1 MNNVALNHGIDN
13 IICMTEVI
21 KSKKTPKL
29 NKDGTV
35 SKVHCNKQAGISSEV
50 FSFKTKEEIDSMIKV
65 FDRYINEA
73 PDADKLRIARR
84 NKLLFI
90 LGINLSLRASDLRTV
105 KYSFFLHR
113 TDDGKLK
120 FNEYY
125 SLIPQ
130 KQKKTRKFIKLF
142 FNDVVKNA
150 IINYIEY
157 YPIDNIDSMVFASRK
172 GKYNTEKGDDEAIKE
187 QTIWRVLNN
196 AAIEAGIKQNIGS
209 HSLRKTFGY
218 WTWHEAADKNK
229 ALVILQ
235 QLFAH
240 SSTQVTMR
248 YIGILD
254 EEIKDT
260 YYSISL
266 GNEGVS
272 FG

>member
-1 MNNVALNHGIDN
+1 MNNVALNYGVSN
-13 IICMTEVI
+13 IICMTEVV

-35 SKVHCNKQAGISSEV
+35 SKVHCNKQAGVSSEV
-50 FSFKTKEEIDSMIKV
+50 FSFKTKEEIQDMIDV
-65 FDRYINEA
+65 FDKHISNA
-73 PDADKLRIARR
+73 PDLDKLRIARR

-105 KYSFFLHR
+105 KYSFFFHK
-113 TDDGKLK
+113 TDDGKLE

-130 KQKKTRKFIKLF
+130 KQKKTRKYIKLF

-150 IINYIEY
+150 IMNYIEY
-157 YPIDNIDSMVFASRK
+157 YPIDDIDSMVFASR
-172 GKYNTEKGDDEAIKE
+172 KGDDEAIKE
-187 QTIWRVLNN
+187 QTIWRILNDR
-196 AAIEAGIKQNIGS
+196 AIEAGIKQNIGS

-218 WTWHEAADKNK
+218 WTWHEAEDKNK

-266 GNEGVS
+266 GSDGVS

>member
-1 MNNVALNHGIDN
+1 MNNVALNYGVGN
-13 IICMTEVI
+13 IICMTEVV

-35 SKVHCNKQAGISSEV
+35 SKVHCNKQAGVSSEV
-50 FSFKTKEEIDSMIKV
+50 FSFKTKEEIQAMIDV
-65 FDRYINEA
+65 FDKHISNA
-73 PDADKLRIARR
+73 PDLDKLRIARR

-105 KYSFFLHR
+105 KYNFFFHK
-113 TDDGKLK
+113 TDDGKLE

-130 KQKKTRKFIKLF
+130 KQKKTRKYIKLF

-150 IINYIEY
+150 IMNYIEY
-157 YPIDNIDSMVFASRK
+157 YPIDDIDSMVFASR
-172 GKYNTEKGDDEAIKE
+172 KGDDEAIKE
-187 QTIWRVLNN
+187 QTIWRILNDR
-196 AAIEAGIKQNIGS
+196 AIEAGIKQNIGS

-218 WTWHEAADKNK
+218 WTWHEAEDKNK

-266 GNEGVS
+266 GSDGVS

>member
-1 MNNVALNHGIDN
+1 MNNVALNYGIDN
-13 IICMTEVI
+13 IICMTEVV

-35 SKVHCNKQAGISSEV
+35 SKVHCNKQVGKSSEV
-50 FSFKTKEEIDSMIKV
+50 FSFKTKEEIQAMIDV
-65 FDRYINEA
+65 FDKHISNA
-73 PDADKLRIARR
+73 PDLDKLRIARR

-105 KYSFFLHR
+105 KYSFFFHK
-113 TDDGKLK
+113 TNDGKLE

-130 KQKKTRKFIKLF
+130 KQKKTRKYIKLF

-150 IINYIEY
+150 IMNYIEY
-157 YPIDNIDSMVFASRK
+157 YPIDDIDSMVFVSR
-172 GKYNTEKGDDEAIKE
+172 KGDDEAIKE
-187 QTIWRVLNN
+187 QTIWRILNDR
-196 AAIEAGIKQNIGS
+196 AIEAGIKQNIGS

-218 WTWHEAADKNK
+218 WTWHEAEDKNK

-266 GNEGVS
+266 GSDGVS

>member
-1 MNNVALNHGIDN
+1 MNNVALNYGIDN

-21 KSKKTPKL
+21 QSKKTPKL

-35 SKVHCNKQAGISSEV
+35 SKVHCNKQSGVSSEV
-50 FSFKTKEEIDSMIKV
+50 FSFKTKEEIQAMIDV
-65 FDRYINEA
+65 FDKHISNA
-73 PDADKLRIARR
+73 PDADKLKIARR

-113 TDDGKLK
+113 TDDGKLE

-125 SLIPQ
+125 SLIPK

-150 IINYIEY
+150 IMKYIEY
-157 YPIDNIDSMVFASRK
+157 YPIEEIDSAVFASRK
-172 GKYNTEKGDDEAIKE
+172 GKYNSQKGDDEAIKE
-187 QTIWRVLNN
+187 QTIWRALND

-218 WTWHEAADKNK
+218 WTWHEAEDKNK

-266 GNEGVS
+266 GSDGVS

>member
-1 MNNVALNHGIDN
+1 MNNVALNYGVDN
-13 IICMTEVI
+13 IICMTEVV

-50 FSFKTKEEIDSMIKV
+50 FSFKTKAEINSMIKV

-105 KYSFFLHR
+105 KYSFFFHK
-113 TDDGKLK
+113 TDDGKLE

-130 KQKKTRKFIKLF
+130 KQKKTRKYIKLF

-157 YPIDNIDSMVFASRK
+157 YPIDNIDSMVFTSRK
-172 GKYNTEKGDDEAIKE
+172 GNDDAIKE
-187 QTIWRVLNN
+187 QTIWRILNDR
-196 AAIEAGIKQNIGS
+196 AIEAGIKQNIGS

-218 WTWHEAADKNK
+218 WTWHEAEDKNK

-266 GNEGVS
+266 GSDGVS

>member
-1 MNNVALNHGIDN
+1 MNNAALNYGIDN
-13 IICMTEVI
+13 IICMTEIV
-21 KSKKTPKL
+21 KNKKTPKL

-105 KYSFFLHR
+105 KYSFFFHK
-113 TDDGKLK
+113 TDDGKLE

-130 KQKKTRKFIKLF
+130 KQKKTRKYIKLF

-157 YPIDNIDSMVFASRK
+157 YPVNDIDNMVFASRK
-172 GKYNTEKGDDEAIKE
+172 GDDKAIKE
-187 QTIWRVLNN
+187 QTIWRILNDK
-196 AAIEAGIKQNIGS
+196 AIEAGIKQNIGS

-218 WTWHEAADKNK
+218 WTWHEAEDKNK

-266 GNEGVS
+266 GGDGVS
-272 FG
+272 FE

>member
-1 MNNVALNHGIDN
+1 MNNVALNYGVGN
-13 IICMTEVI
+13 IICMTEVV

-35 SKVHCNKQAGISSEV
+35 SKVHCNKQAGVSSEV
-50 FSFKTKEEIDSMIKV
+50 FSFKTKEEIQAMIDV
-65 FDRYINEA
+65 FDKHISNA
-73 PDADKLRIARR
+73 PDLDKLRIARR

-105 KYSFFLHR
+105 KYNFFFHK
-113 TDDGKLK
+113 TDDGKLE

-130 KQKKTRKFIKLF
+130 KQKKTRKYIKLF
-142 FNDVVKNA
+142 FNDVVKSA
-150 IINYIEY
+150 IMKYIEC
-157 YPIDNIDSMVFASRK
+157 YPIDDIDSMVFASR
-172 GKYNTEKGDDEAIKE
+172 KGDDEAIKE
-187 QTIWRVLNN
+187 QTIWRILNDR
-196 AAIEAGIKQNIGS
+196 AIEAGIKQNIGS

-218 WTWHEAADKNK
+218 WTWHEAEDKNK
-229 ALVILQ
+229 ALVVLQ

-266 GNEGVS
+266 GSDGVS
-272 FG
+272 FE

>member
-1 MNNVALNHGIDN
+1 MNNVALNYGVDN
-13 IICMTEVI
+13 IICMTEVV

-65 FDRYINEA
+65 FDKYINNA
-73 PDADKLRIARR
+73 PDDDKLRIARR

-105 KYSFFLHR
+105 KYSFFFHK
-113 TDDGKLK
+113 TDDGKLE

-130 KQKKTRKFIKLF
+130 KQKKTRKYIKLF

-150 IINYIEY
+150 IMNYIEY
-157 YPIDNIDSMVFASRK
+157 YPIDDIDSMVFASRK
-172 GKYNTEKGDDEAIKE
+172 GDGEAIKE
-187 QTIWRVLNN
+187 QTIWRILNDR
-196 AAIEAGIKQNIGS
+196 AIEAGIKQNIGS

-218 WTWHEAADKNK
+218 WTWHEAEDKNK

-266 GNEGVS
+266 GSDGVL

>member
-1 MNNVALNHGIDN
+1 MNNVALNYGVDN
-13 IICMTEVI
+13 IICMTEVV

-35 SKVHCNKQAGISSEV
+35 SKVHCNKQAGVSSEV

-65 FDRYINEA
+65 FDKYINNA
-73 PDADKLRIARR
+73 PDDDKLRIARR

-105 KYSFFLHR
+105 KYSFFFHK
-113 TDDGKLK
+113 TDDGKLE

-130 KQKKTRKFIKLF
+130 KQKKTRKYIKLF

-150 IINYIEY
+150 IMNYIEY
-157 YPIDNIDSMVFASRK
+157 YPIDDIDSMVFASR
-172 GKYNTEKGDDEAIKE
+172 KGDDEAIKE
-187 QTIWRVLNN
+187 QTIWRILNDR
-196 AAIEAGIKQNIGS
+196 AIEAGIKQNIGS

-218 WTWHEAADKNK
+218 WTWHEAEDKNK

-266 GNEGVS
+266 GSDGVS

>member
-1 MNNVALNHGIDN
+1 MNNVALNYGVDN
-13 IICMTEVI
+13 IICMTEVV

-35 SKVHCNKQAGISSEV
+35 SKVHCNKQAGVSSEV

-65 FDRYINEA
+65 FDKYINNA
-73 PDADKLRIARR
+73 PDDDKLRIARR

-113 TDDGKLK
+113 IDDGKLE

-130 KQKKTRKFIKLF
+130 KQKKTRKYIKLF

-150 IINYIEY
+150 IMNYIEY
-157 YPIDNIDSMVFASRK
+157 YPIDDIDSMVFASR
-172 GKYNTEKGDDEAIKE
+172 KGDDEAIKE
-187 QTIWRVLNN
+187 QTIWRILNDR
-196 AAIEAGIKQNIGS
+196 AIEAGIKQNIGS

-218 WTWHEAADKNK
+218 WTWHEAEDKNK

-266 GNEGVS
+266 GSDGVS

>member
-1 MNNVALNHGIDN
+1 MNNVALNYGVDN
-13 IICMTEVI
+13 IICMTEVV

-35 SKVHCNKQAGISSEV
+35 SKVHCNKQVGKSSEV
-50 FSFKTKEEIDSMIKV
+50 FSFKTKEEIQAMIDV
-65 FDRYINEA
+65 FDKHISNA
-73 PDADKLRIARR
+73 PDLDKLRIARR

-105 KYSFFLHR
+105 KYSFFFHK
-113 TDDGKLK
+113 TDDGKLE

-130 KQKKTRKFIKLF
+130 KQKKTRKYIKLF

-150 IINYIEY
+150 IMNYIEY
-157 YPIDNIDSMVFASRK
+157 YPIDDIDSMVFASR
-172 GKYNTEKGDDEAIKE
+172 KGDDEAIKE
-187 QTIWRVLNN
+187 QTIWRILNDR
-196 AAIEAGIKQNIGS
+196 AIEAGIKQNIGS

-218 WTWHEAADKNK
+218 WTWHEAEDKNK

-266 GNEGVS
+266 GSDGVS
-272 FG
+272 FE

>member
-1 MNNVALNHGIDN
+1 MSNVALNYGVDN
-13 IICMTEVI
+13 IICMTEVVN
-21 KSKKTPKL
+21 SKKTPKL

-35 SKVHCNKQAGISSEV
+35 SKVHCNKQVGKSSEV
-50 FSFKTKEEIDSMIKV
+50 FSFKTKEEIQAMIDV
-65 FDRYINEA
+65 FDKHISNA
-73 PDADKLRIARR
+73 PDLDKLRIARR

-90 LGINLSLRASDLRTV
+90 LGINLSLRASDLRTI
-105 KYSFFLHR
+105 KYSFFFHK
-113 TDDGKLK
+113 TDDGELE

-130 KQKKTRKFIKLF
+130 KQKKTRKYL
-142 FNDVVKNA
+142 N
-150 IINYIEY
+150 
-157 YPIDNIDSMVFASRK
+157 VFTSRK
-172 GKYNTEKGDDEAIKE
+172 GNDDAIKE
-187 QTIWRVLNN
+187 QTIWGILNDR
-196 AAIEAGIKQNIGS
+196 AIEAGIKQNIGS

-218 WTWHEAADKNK
+218 WTWHEAEDKNK

-266 GNEGVS
+266 GGDGVS

>member
-1 MNNVALNHGIDN
+1 MNNVALNYGTNN
-13 IICMTEVI
+13 IIRMTEVV

-50 FSFKTKEEIDSMIKV
+50 FSFKTKAEINSMIKV

-105 KYSFFLHR
+105 KYSFFFHK
-113 TDDGKLK
+113 TNDGKLE

-130 KQKKTRKFIKLF
+130 KQKKTRKYIKLF

-157 YPIDNIDSMVFASRK
+157 YPIDNIDSMVFTSRK
-172 GKYNTEKGDDEAIKE
+172 GNDDAIKE
-187 QTIWRVLNN
+187 QTIWRILNDR
-196 AAIEAGIKQNIGS
+196 AIEAGIKQNIGS

-218 WTWHEAADKNK
+218 WTWHEAEDKNK

-266 GNEGVS
+266 GNEGLS

>member
-1 MNNVALNHGIDN
+1 MNNVALNYGIDN
-13 IICMTEVI
+13 IICMTEIV

-35 SKVHCNKQAGISSEV
+35 SKVHCNKQVGKSSEV
-50 FSFKTKEEIDSMIKV
+50 FSFKTKEEIQAMIDV
-65 FDRYINEA
+65 FDKHISNA
-73 PDADKLRIARR
+73 PDLDKLRIARR

-113 TDDGKLK
+113 TDDGKLE

-125 SLIPQ
+125 SLIPK
-130 KQKKTRKFIKLF
+130 KQKKTRKYIKLF

-172 GKYNTEKGDDEAIKE
+172 GNDDAIKE
-187 QTIWRVLNN
+187 QTIWRILNDR
-196 AAIEAGIKQNIGS
+196 AIEAGIKQNIGS

-218 WTWHEAADKNK
+218 WTWHEAEDKNK

-266 GNEGVS
+266 GSDGVS

>member
-1 MNNVALNHGIDN
+1 MSNVALNYGIDN
-13 IICMTEVI
+13 IICMTGIV
-21 KSKKTPKL
+21 KTNKPKL
-29 NKDGTV
+29 NKDGTA
-35 SKVHCNKQAGISSEV
+35 SKRTCHKQAGVSSEV
-50 FSFKTKEEIDSMIKV
+50 FSFKTKEEIDDMLRV
-65 FDRYINEA
+65 FDKHITEA
-73 PDADKLRIARR
+73 PDADKLKIARR

-105 KYSFFLHR
+105 KYSFFFHK
-113 TDDGKLK
+113 TDDGKLE

-130 KQKKTRKFIKLF
+130 KQKKTKKYIKLF
-142 FNDVVKNA
+142 FNDVVKEA
-150 IINYIEY
+150 ITKYMEY
-157 YPIDNIDSMVFASRK
+157 YPVADLNDYVFMSRK
-172 GKYNTEKGDDEAIKE
+172 GNQPITE
-187 QTIWRVLNN
+187 
-196 AAIEAGIKQNIGS
+196 AAIWEILNRTALEADIKQNIGS

-218 WTWHEAADKNK
+218 WTWHEAEDKNK

-266 GNEGVS
+266 GCDGVS

>member
-1 MNNVALNHGIDN
+1 MNNVALNYGIDN
-13 IICMTEVI
+13 IICMTEIV

-35 SKVHCNKQAGISSEV
+35 SKVRCNKKAGKSSEV
-50 FSFKTKEEIDSMIKV
+50 FSFKTKEEIQAMIDV
-65 FDRYINEA
+65 FDKHISNA
-73 PDADKLRIARR
+73 PDADKLKIARR

-105 KYSFFLHR
+105 KYNFFFHK
-113 TDDGKLK
+113 TDDGKLE

-130 KQKKTRKFIKLF
+130 KQKKTRKYIKLF
-142 FNDVVKNA
+142 FNDVVKSA
-150 IINYIEY
+150 IMNYIEY
-157 YPIDNIDSMVFASRK
+157 YPIDDIDSMVFASR
-172 GKYNTEKGDDEAIKE
+172 KGDDEAIKE
-187 QTIWRVLNN
+187 QTIWRILNDR
-196 AAIEAGIKQNIGS
+196 AIEAGIKQNIGS

-218 WTWHEAADKNK
+218 WTWHEAEDKNK

-266 GNEGVS
+266 GSDGVS

>member
-1 MNNVALNHGIDN
+1 MNNVALNYGVDN
-13 IICMTEVI
+13 IICMTEVV

-35 SKVHCNKQAGISSEV
+35 SKVHCNKQAGVSSEV

-65 FDRYINEA
+65 FDKYINNA
-73 PDADKLRIARR
+73 PDDDKLRIARR

-105 KYSFFLHR
+105 KYSFFFHK
-113 TDDGKLK
+113 TDDGKLE

-130 KQKKTRKFIKLF
+130 KQKKTRKYIKLF

-150 IINYIEY
+150 IMNYIEY
-157 YPIDNIDSMVFASRK
+157 YPIDDIDSMVFASR
-172 GKYNTEKGDDEAIKE
+172 KGDDEAIKE
-187 QTIWRVLNN
+187 QTIWRILNDR
-196 AAIEAGIKQNIGS
+196 AVEAGIKQNIGS

-218 WTWHEAADKNK
+218 WTWHEAEDKNR

-260 YYSISL
+260 YYSINL
-266 GNEGVS
+266 GSDGVS

>member
-1 MNNVALNHGIDN
+1 MNNVALNYGTNN
-13 IICMTEVI
+13 IIRMTEVVR
-21 KSKKTPKL
+21 SKKTPKL

-35 SKVHCNKQAGISSEV
+35 SKVHCNKQAGVSSEV
-50 FSFKTKEEIDSMIKV
+50 FSFKTKAEIDSMIKV
-65 FDRYINEA
+65 FDKYINNA
-73 PDADKLRIARR
+73 PDDDKLRIARR

-105 KYSFFLHR
+105 KYSFFFHK
-113 TDDGKLK
+113 TDDGKLE

-130 KQKKTRKFIKLF
+130 KQKKTRKYIKLF

-150 IINYIEY
+150 IMNYIEY
-157 YPIDNIDSMVFASRK
+157 YPIDDIDSMVFASR
-172 GKYNTEKGDDEAIKE
+172 KGDDEAIKE
-187 QTIWRVLNN
+187 QTIWRILNDR
-196 AAIEAGIKQNIGS
+196 AVEAGIKQNIGS

-218 WTWHEAADKNK
+218 WTWHEAEDKNK

-266 GNEGVS
+266 GSDGVS
-272 FG
+272 FD